1 MKDELFDE
9 LVTSIREAGAIHR
22 GEKKASRVFNV
33 EKPDIKAIRASM
45 GLTQVQFSA
54 LLGISVHTLRNWEQG
69 RREPEG
75 PARVLL
81 LVAAHRPEAILD
93 SIRSQVI
100 SNA

>member
-1 MKDELFDE
+1 MKNELFEE
-9 LVTSIREAGAIHR
+9 LVTSIREAGSIHR
-22 GEKKASRVFNV
+22 GEKKASRVFKV
-33 EKPDIKAIRASM
+33 EKPNIKAIRVSM
-45 GLTQVQFSA
+45 DLTQVQFST

-93 SIRSQVI
+93 SIRAQVI
-100 SNA
+100 SST